1 MASYLIPVTADGGFI
16 QAVPVGETPVEY
28 ATESDITTAISN
40 LVDTAPTALNTLNE
54 LAAALG
60 DDANYASTIT
70 TALGNKADTS
80 SLATVATSGS
90 YTDLSNKPTIPT
102 NTNQLTNGAGFLTSV
117 GTISYNDLSNKPAL
131 FSGSYADLTSKPTL
145 FSGSYTD
152 LTSKPTIPT
161 NTNQLTNGA
170 GFITSNGIPSQSGN
184 SGKYLTT
191 NGSAVSWATVS
202 GGGGTDYSTVT
213 EIAIGYESGPNGG
226 NGPQGTSAI
235 AVGNRAG
242 WNSQSP
248 YSVAIGHWAGML
260 GIGNAAVA
268 IGLNSAAGG
277 LGAYSV
283 AIGAGASQNQAGVS
297 NSIVLNASGNETN
310 ATASGFFV
318 NPIRSGSATSECLYY
333 DSSTREVIAGPV
345 PSGGGGSG
353 GGGATTDWYSIT
365 ATSGGSG
372 VTTLTAP
379 VGLDIS
385 MTNSANPKLF
395 VGGEDM
401 SYPSGIAPFSPP
413 SMDWMEN
420 MGQSINSYS
429 YNGMEAPLSI
439 AFDTVA
445 GGVRWAM
452 APSCISG
459 EICYV
464 QYMPSNRNSSA
475 VNYFNGLSQL
485 PQTNAAT
492 SEVHGITMIGSGSL
506 VTATAVNCTIHESIQ
521 GYGYTYVVWS
531 MTKTQSDAVNSMAD
545 MMTLPGTYTHF
556 TYYWFKQPL

>member
-16 QAVPVGETPVEY
+16 QAVPAGEIPVEY
-28 ATESDITTAISN
+28 ATESDVTTAISN
-40 LVDTAPTALNTLNE
+40 LIDTAPTALNTLNE

-70 TALGNKADTS
+70 TALGAKADTS

-117 GTISYNDLSNKPAL
+117 GTISYNDLTN
-131 FSGSYADLTSKPTL
+131 
-145 FSGSYTD
+145 
-152 LTSKPTIPT
+152 KPTIPT

-170 GFITSNGIPSQSGN
+170 GFLVSSDISGKQATLVSGTSIKTINNTSLLGSGN
-184 SGKYLTT
+184 V
-191 NGSAVSWATVS
+191 AVQPTLVS
-202 GGGGTDYSTVT
+202 GTNIKTINGTSVLGSGDISISGGAPTYNYNDTVGFGYQTGTGTGRVLLGNLAGNGGGDSYSIAIGHIAGQANQGGASIAIGQGAGYYNQGNYS
-213 EIAIGYESGPNGG
+213 IAIGYNAG
-226 NGPQGTSAI
+226 NNYQ
-235 AVGNRAG
+235 
-242 WNSQSP
+242 
-248 YSVAIGHWAGML
+248 
-260 GIGNAAVA
+260 NA
-268 IGLNSAAGG
+268 
-277 LGAYSV
+277 
-283 AIGAGASQNQAGVS
+283 
-297 NSIVLNASGNETN
+297 NSIVLNASGSTLDTN
-310 ATASGFFV
+310 QSGFFV
-318 NPIRSGSATSECLYY
+318 KPVRSDATPTDIIYYNSATGEMTYGTAPGGS
-333 DSSTREVIAGPV
+333 
-345 PSGGGGSG
+345 SGGGG
-353 GGGATTDWYSIT
+353 GGANTDWYSIT
-365 ATSGGSG
+365 ATSGGVG

-439 AFDTVA
+439 SFDTVV

-475 VNYFNGLSQL
+475 VNYMNGLMQL
-485 PQTNAAT
+485 PSSGAT
-492 SEVHGITMIGSGSL
+492 SSEVHGITMIGSGSL

-531 MTKTQSDAVNSMAD
+531 MTKAQSDAVNNMAD
-545 MMTLPGTYTHF
+545 MMTFPGSYVHF
-556 TYYWFKQPL
+556 TYYWFKHPL